1 MTPFMQEHLE
11 EYLSGELSEA
21 DLERF
26 EREASEDPAAA
37 EAIAAF
43 SDTRELFDAVRAPEG
58 VEPAPGFY
66 SRLSARIDEERQTPF
81 WAAFLQPFFVRR
93 VAFAALMWM
102 FLLGS
107 AALLTDDTTE
117 RSMQLADTILEQQPP
132 TDNFYVRMGSD
143 LERNRN
149 TMLHEMLVAR
159 AE

>member
-21 DLERF
+21 DRERF
-26 EREASEDPAAA
+26 EREAAEDPATARMVS
-37 EAIAAF
+37 AF
-43 SDTRELFDAVRAPEG
+43 STTRELFDSVRAPEG
-58 VEPAPGFY
+58 LEPAPGFY
-66 SRLSARIDEERQTPF
+66 GRLSLRIDEERRTPF

-93 VAFAALMWM
+93 LAFVALMWM

-132 TDNFYVRMGSD
+132 TENFYVRMGSD

-149 TMLHEMLVAR
+149 TMLQEMLVAR